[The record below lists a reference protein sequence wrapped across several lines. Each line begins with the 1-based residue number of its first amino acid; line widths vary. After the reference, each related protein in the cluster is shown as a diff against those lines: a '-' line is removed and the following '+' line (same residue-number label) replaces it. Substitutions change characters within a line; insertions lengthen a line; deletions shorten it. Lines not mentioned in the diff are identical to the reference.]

1 MNGLAIVF
9 PQFWLQ
15 SNCDDLFLLHI
26 KTLRTYFC
34 VVWHINHG
42 NKEEPQMVQVDPI
55 LDAQT
60 LCFQKSLFK
69 LTMKSNIEEAMEEPQ
84 DRYVLMKLWQK
95 VSQNL
100 LMVQRLSEF
109 IKIAKIAVT
118 AVLGNVED
126 ERIFST
132 LGFMKSKF
140 YNYLSSHLNT
150 TVKMFSQPFYKHD
163 TFPYN
168 NAITHWHE

>member
-69 LTMKSNIEEAMEEPQ
+69 LTMKSNIEEAMEEP
-84 DRYVLMKLWQK
+84 
-95 VSQNL
+95 
-100 LMVQRLSEF
+100 EF